1 MIASKIWSK
10 VLFAACV
17 LLIILLS
24 IKQLREPDLWWQIR
38 TGEWI
43 IANGEV
49 PKQDVFSFTH
59 QGTPWINIKWGFEV
73 MAAAVT
79 GAFGADSVLLLQVV
93 FSVLLSLVLY
103 KTAAMYVE
111 NDTKFSLVISIT
123 FLLVLPAIEYRMIG
137 RPEMITHFFTAL
149 FLLLLLNHQRSPN
162 RQIYWLVPLQ
172 LLWANLHEAFGIGI
186 VLIGLFALTD
196 VLNFVYQKIKQK
208 SITIE
213 FPKVIILVLI
223 ASLAAIC
230 INPQGVKLLLRPI
243 EIFGQVY
250 ENKFTTELLDFT
262 SPDFWQ
268 WQVYLTYGLL
278 LFSLVSLLVMS
289 RMKKIADWLSSFYRQ
304 MSLGYWLVLLAF
316 VYLST
321 TAFRNVVFLPIV
333 SFPLLI
339 ISLNFW
345 LGKITQVKTTQYIR
359 LGLLGV
365 FILSYLVVITNK
377 YYELTGS
384 RDKYGL
390 AVPTNYNPV
399 GAANF
404 IQKNSLQGP
413 CFSDYLTSSYL
424 LWRLQPEFKT
434 FIDLRDLDVFPS
446 SFFNQFAEAV
456 TLPSSFEQLD
466 SVYRFNYIVLYRPQ
480 FPQLHFHLFNQS
492 NFKLAYADAV
502 ACVYT
507 RKKDTT
513 ENSALLFSSV
523 PDNTAGR
530 IAKIFTHFFNPF
542 YTWTN
547 KAKVNTNFEAASF
560 ANVVGQPNAA
570 EQFALKA
577 IAENQDNYKG
587 QQLLGEVYYN
597 KALRATTVDEKL
609 QWLFQAQSLYQ
620 QSLLAQPDYAVAHLG
635 LGAVY
640 FQQENYKLALSQ
652 FDDAI
657 NYDSKNLNA
666 HLFAAE
672 CAKFFINQK
681 GVNNAD
687 DVKLAIGYYEKANR
701 LNPNNPTIMMN
712 LGVLYF
718 KINDCEKS
726 KKYLLPIDGFVGFQ
740 PAEQKNIATC
750 LLQCGYTK

>member
-1 MIASKIWSK
+1 MTASKIWSK
-10 VLFAACV
+10 VLLAACV
-17 LLIILLS
+17 LLTLVLS
-24 IKQLREPDLWWQIR
+24 MKQLREPDLWWQIR

-73 MAAAVT
+73 MAAAVA
-79 GAFGADSVLLLQVV
+79 GAFGAESVLLLQVV
-93 FSVLLSLVLY
+93 FSVLLLLVLY
-103 KTAAMYVE
+103 KTARMYVE
-111 NDTKFSLVISIT
+111 NDTKFSLVFSIT
-123 FLLVLPAIEYRMIG
+123 FLLVLPAIEYRMVG

-196 VLNFVYQKIKQK
+196 CLNFLYQKIKQK

-223 ASLAAIC
+223 ASLAVIC
-230 INPQGVKLLLRPI
+230 VNPQGVKLLLRPI

-278 LFSLVSLLVMS
+278 SLSLVSLMVQH
-289 RMKKIADWLSSFYRQ
+289 RKQKVADTLRASFSQ
-304 MSLGYWLVLLAF
+304 FPAAYWLVIVAF
-316 VYLST
+316 VYLSI

-333 SFPLLI
+333 GFPLFI
-339 ISLNFW
+339 VTLNFW
-345 LGKITQVKTTQYIR
+345 LNKWLTVSAERYFNW
-359 LGLLGV
+359 LLLSLFLV
-365 FILSYLVVITNK
+365 FYTSVISNK
-377 YYELTGS
+377 FYELSGS

-390 AVPTNYNPV
+390 AIPANYNPV

-404 IQKNSLQGP
+404 IQLNNLQGP

-424 LWRLQPEFKT
+424 LWRLQTEFKT

-507 RKKDTT
+507 RKKDSLD
-513 ENSALLFSSV
+513 NSTIVFSSV

-530 IAKIFTHFFNPF
+530 IAKLFTHFFNPF

-577 IAENQDNYKG
+577 IAENQDKYKG

-597 KALRATTVDEKL
+597 KALRATNADEKL

-652 FDDAI
+652 FDEAI
-657 NYDSKNLNA
+657 KYDSKNLNA

-681 GVNNAD
+681 GANSAD

-726 KKYLLPIDGFVGFQ
+726 KKYLLPIYGFAGFQ

-750 LLQCGYTK
+750 LSQCGYTK